1 MGDHVLVI
9 GAILLDVKGKPFA
22 GLEPGTSNPGHIRT
36 TRGGTARNVAENL
49 ARLGAEVTLISAIG
63 DDDVG
68 QRLAR
73 QTADAGVNID
83 HVCVLPGQYTGSYIA
98 LLEEDGTLSVAL
110 DDTQAM
116 NAITAQYVFQRR
128 RLFRDASMVMFDGS
142 LAPETID
149 TILRL
154 AGQYDVPV
162 VADPSSVRLAYKL
175 APYLPSLH
183 LVVPNEVEAAM
194 LVGADFGG
202 YDADLSLDIARQL
215 VRRGVTIGVVTLSD
229 FGLVYATSDENGYI
243 PAHYSEMADST
254 GTGDAITA
262 AIIFGM
268 LNELPITECM
278 RLGAAAAGLTLQT
291 NHTVV
296 PNLSL
301 DMLYDHLI
309 V

>member
-1 MGDHVLVI
+1 MDDHVLVI
-9 GAILLDVKGKPFA
+9 GATLLDVKGKPFA

-49 ARLGAEVTLISAIG
+49 ALLGADVTLISAVG
-63 DDDVG
+63 DDDLG
-68 QRLAR
+68 RRLTE
-73 QTADAGVNID
+73 QTAAAGVNIE
-83 HVCVLPGQYTGSYIA
+83 HVCVLPGQYTGSYMA

-110 DDTQAM
+110 DDTRAM
-116 NAITAQYVFQRR
+116 SAVTAQYVFQRR
-128 RLFRDASMVMFDGS
+128 RLFRDAAMIMFDGS

-149 TILRL
+149 TLLRL

-162 VADPSSVRLAYKL
+162 AADPSSARLAYKL
-175 APYLPSLH
+175 APHLPALH
-183 LVVPNEVEAAM
+183 LVVPNEVEAAA
-194 LVGADFGG
+194 LAGVDFGG
-202 YDADLSLDIARQL
+202 YDADLSQDIARQL
-215 VRRGVTIGVVTLSD
+215 VRLGVAIGVVTLSD

-243 PAHYSEMADST
+243 PARYSEMADST

-278 RLGAAAAGLTLQT
+278 RLAAAAAGLTLQT

-301 DMLYDHLI
+301 DMLYDHL
-309 V
+309 VV